1 MAESRT
7 TDRRDLS
14 GTFATPAEQPTR
26 AEAAAAIAP
35 TPLAQAVAELLGTFA
50 LIYVGVMVL
59 VTGAPALFQN
69 GTKDLL
75 AVALAHGLTIA
86 VMVSATMQIS
96 GGQLNPAVTV
106 GLAVARKLPMGQAGI
121 NIVAQI
127 LGGALGGWAAKASLG
142 GASIKDGIPAL
153 GQGVGTGR
161 GILIEAILTFFLV
174 FVVFGTGVDQRFG
187 ARLGGTAI
195 GFTVALDILAG
206 GPLTGAAMN
215 PARWLGPAIIQG
227 TYANI
232 AVYLIGPVVGGVLA
246 ALIRT
251 DHIQWCFQN
260 VSWSPNLVHPPACG
274 LRTRSRSKGRSSHR
288 EAHLPPPWPDGRS
301 GTFRQGIGCQG
312 EQPGR
317 KGTCNSASSELVR
330 AHISA

>member
-35 TPLAQAVAELLGTFA
+35 APPAQAVAELLGTFA

-106 GLAVARKLPMGQAGI
+106 GLAAARKLPLGQAGI

-246 ALIRT
+246 ALIWTLVLLERRT
-251 DHIQWCFQN
+251 
-260 VSWSPNLVHPPACG
+260 G
-274 LRTRSRSKGRSSHR
+274 
-288 EAHLPPPWPDGRS
+288 
-301 GTFRQGIGCQG
+301 
-312 EQPGR
+312 
-317 KGTCNSASSELVR
+317 
-330 AHISA
+330 

>member
-14 GTFATPAEQPTR
+14 GAFATPAEQPTR
-26 AEAAAAIAP
+26 AEAATAIAP
-35 TPLAQAVAELLGTFA
+35 APLAQAAAELVGTFA

-59 VTGAPALFQN
+59 VAGAPILFQN

-106 GLAVARKLPMGQAGI
+106 GLAAARKLPMGQAGI
-121 NIVAQI
+121 NIVAQV
-127 LGGALGGWAAKASLG
+127 LGGALGGWATKASLG
-142 GASIKDGIPAL
+142 GVSIKDGIPAL

-187 ARLGGTAI
+187 ARLGGMAI

-227 TYANI
+227 TYANA
-232 AVYLIGPVVGGVLA
+232 AVYLIGPVLGGVLA
-246 ALIRT
+246 ALIWTLVLLERRT
-251 DHIQWCFQN
+251 N
-260 VSWSPNLVHPPACG
+260 
-274 LRTRSRSKGRSSHR
+274 
-288 EAHLPPPWPDGRS
+288 
-301 GTFRQGIGCQG
+301 
-312 EQPGR
+312 
-317 KGTCNSASSELVR
+317 
-330 AHISA
+330 

>member
-7 TDRRDLS
+7 TNRRNLGD
-14 GTFATPAEQPTR
+14 TFSTPAEQPTR
-26 AEAAAAIAP
+26 AEAAASTSPA
-35 TPLAQAVAELLGTFA
+35 PLAQAVAELVGTFA

-59 VTGAPALFQN
+59 VAGAPAVFQN
-69 GTKDLL
+69 GTKDLV
-75 AVALAHGLTIA
+75 AVALAHGLTIG

-106 GLAVARKLPMGQAGI
+106 GLVTARKLPVIQAGT

-142 GASIKDGIPAL
+142 GASIKNGIPAL

-187 ARLGGTAI
+187 ARLGGMAI
-195 GFTVALDILAG
+195 GFTVAVDILAG

-227 TYANI
+227 TYADT
-232 AVYLIGPVVGGVLA
+232 AVFLIGPVVGGVIA
-246 ALIRT
+246 ALVWSFVLLERRT
-251 DHIQWCFQN
+251 
-260 VSWSPNLVHPPACG
+260 G
-274 LRTRSRSKGRSSHR
+274 
-288 EAHLPPPWPDGRS
+288 
-301 GTFRQGIGCQG
+301 
-312 EQPGR
+312 
-317 KGTCNSASSELVR
+317 
-330 AHISA
+330 

>member
-7 TDRRDLS
+7 TNRRNLS
-14 GTFATPAEQPTR
+14 DAFSTPAEQPTR
-26 AEAAAAIAP
+26 AEAAASTSP
-35 TPLAQAVAELLGTFA
+35 PPLAQAVAELVGTFA

-59 VTGAPALFQN
+59 VAGAPAVFQN
-69 GTKDLL
+69 GTKDLV
-75 AVALAHGLTIA
+75 AVALAHGLTIG

-106 GLAVARKLPMGQAGI
+106 GLVTARKLPIIQAGT

-127 LGGALGGWAAKASLG
+127 AGGALGGWAAKASLG
-142 GASIKDGIPAL
+142 GASITDGIPAL

-187 ARLGGTAI
+187 ARLGGMAI
-195 GFTVALDILAG
+195 GFTVAVDILAG

-227 TYANI
+227 TYADT
-232 AVYLIGPVVGGVLA
+232 AVYLIGPVIGGVIA
-246 ALIRT
+246 ALVWSFVLLERRT
-251 DHIQWCFQN
+251 
-260 VSWSPNLVHPPACG
+260 G
-274 LRTRSRSKGRSSHR
+274 
-288 EAHLPPPWPDGRS
+288 
-301 GTFRQGIGCQG
+301 
-312 EQPGR
+312 
-317 KGTCNSASSELVR
+317 
-330 AHISA
+330 

>member
-7 TDRRDLS
+7 TNRRNLS
-14 GTFATPAEQPTR
+14 DTFSTPAEQPTR
-26 AEAAAAIAP
+26 AEAAASTSPA
-35 TPLAQAVAELLGTFA
+35 PLAQAVAELVGTFA

-59 VTGAPALFQN
+59 VAGAPAVFQN
-69 GTKDLL
+69 GTKDLV
-75 AVALAHGLTIA
+75 AVALAHGLTIG

-106 GLAVARKLPMGQAGI
+106 GLVTARRLPIIQAGT

-127 LGGALGGWAAKASLG
+127 VGGALGGWAAKASLG

-187 ARLGGTAI
+187 ARLGGMAI
-195 GFTVALDILAG
+195 GFTVAVDILAG

-227 TYANI
+227 TYADT
-232 AVYLIGPVVGGVLA
+232 AVFLIGPVVGGVIA
-246 ALIRT
+246 ALVWSFVLLERRT
-251 DHIQWCFQN
+251 
-260 VSWSPNLVHPPACG
+260 G
-274 LRTRSRSKGRSSHR
+274 
-288 EAHLPPPWPDGRS
+288 
-301 GTFRQGIGCQG
+301 
-312 EQPGR
+312 
-317 KGTCNSASSELVR
+317 
-330 AHISA
+330 

>member
-26 AEAAAAIAP
+26 AEAATATAP
-35 TPLAQAVAELLGTFA
+35 TPLAQAAAELVGTFA

-59 VTGAPALFQN
+59 ATGAPTLFQN
-69 GTKDLL
+69 GTKDLV

-106 GLAVARKLPMGQAGI
+106 GLAAARRLPMVQAGI

-142 GASIKDGIPAL
+142 GVSIKDGIPAL
-153 GQGVGTGR
+153 GHGVGTGR

-187 ARLGGTAI
+187 ARLGGIAI

-227 TYANI
+227 TFANA

-246 ALIRT
+246 ALMWTLVLLERRT
-251 DHIQWCFQN
+251 N
-260 VSWSPNLVHPPACG
+260 
-274 LRTRSRSKGRSSHR
+274 
-288 EAHLPPPWPDGRS
+288 
-301 GTFRQGIGCQG
+301 
-312 EQPGR
+312 
-317 KGTCNSASSELVR
+317 
-330 AHISA
+330 